1 MTTAVM
7 NGIDLTDLD
16 NFADGFPHH
25 LFEQHRREA
34 PVYWHEPTAH
44 TPDGEGFW
52 SVATYAET
60 AIVQLDAATYSSERG
75 GDRKHGGTLLQDL
88 EVAGLVL
95 SMMDDPRH
103 ARIRRLVSAGL
114 TPRTVG
120 RLEDELRRRT
130 IALLDAIEDDVPFD
144 FVMEVASELPMQAIC
159 ILLGVPEDDR
169 HELGAFF
176 DAGFDIREGDAG
188 FADTGPTANADAAAG
203 NMAMLD
209 YCVALVAAKRSAP
222 TDDMLS
228 VVVHATL
235 PEVEPAQLTDVELY
249 SFFSLLFAAGAQ
261 TTRHA
266 ITGGLLALLERPDQ
280 LADLRADLG
289 LLVTTIE
296 EVLRWTTPSPAK
308 RRTVAR
314 PASLGG
320 HALTPG
326 EKVFFW
332 EASANRDDLVFD
344 DPMAFDIRRD
354 PNPHLALG
362 RGVHYCLGA
371 NLARLEMR
379 VVFEEVLRRF
389 PTIEQAGDVEWTR
402 SNRHS
407 GIRHLPVRMRR

>member
-1 MTTAVM
+1 MTTAAM
-7 NGIDLTDLD
+7 TGIDLTDLD
-16 NFADGFPHH
+16 NFADGFPHA

-34 PVYWHEPTAH
+34 PVYWHEPTTH

-60 AIVQLDAATYSSERG
+60 AIIQLDAATYSSERG
-75 GDRKHGGTLLQDL
+75 GERRHGGTLLQDL

-103 ARIRRLVSAGL
+103 ARIRRLVTAGL
-114 TPRTVG
+114 TPRTIG

-130 IALLDAIEDDVPFD
+130 IALLDAVEDDTPFD
-144 FVMEVASELPMQAIC
+144 FVTDVASELPMQAIC
-159 ILLGVPEDDR
+159 ILLGVPEEDR
-169 HELGAFF
+169 HQLGDYF

-188 FADTGPTANADAAAG
+188 FGDSGPTDGAATGAPLD
-203 NMAMLD
+203 MLD
-209 YCVALVAAKRSAP
+209 YCIALVAAKRAAP

-235 PEVEPAQLTDVELY
+235 PDVEPAQLTDVELY

-280 LADLRADLG
+280 LAGLGADPA
-289 LLVTTIE
+289 LLATAIE
-296 EVLRWTTPSPAK
+296 EMLRWTTPSPAK
-308 RRTVAR
+308 RRTVAQ
-314 PASLGG
+314 PTALAG
-320 HALTPG
+320 HAMTPG
-326 EKVFFW
+326 EKVLFW
-332 EASANRDDLVFD
+332 EASANRDEQVFD
-344 DPMAFDIRRD
+344 NPTAFDIRRD

-379 VVFEEVLRRF
+379 VVFEELLRRF
-389 PTIEQAGDVEWTR
+389 AAIEQSGDVEWTR

-407 GIRHLPVRMRR
+407 GIRHLRVQMRR

>member
-1 MTTAVM
+1 M

-16 NFADGFPHH
+16 NFADGFPHA

-326 EKVFFW
+326 
-332 EASANRDDLVFD
+332 
-344 DPMAFDIRRD
+344 
-354 PNPHLALG
+354 
-362 RGVHYCLGA
+362 
-371 NLARLEMR
+371 
-379 VVFEEVLRRF
+379 
-389 PTIEQAGDVEWTR
+389 
-402 SNRHS
+402 
-407 GIRHLPVRMRR
+407 